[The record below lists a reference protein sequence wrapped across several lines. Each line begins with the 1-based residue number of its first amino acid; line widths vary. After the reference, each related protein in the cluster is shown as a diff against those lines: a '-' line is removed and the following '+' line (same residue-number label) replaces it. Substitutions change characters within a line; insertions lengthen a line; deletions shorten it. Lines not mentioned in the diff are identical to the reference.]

1 MPESIS
7 NKNSFLDRTKY
18 IGFLVLLY
26 LYIYNPPFAFF
37 PLLPLEI
44 MTISAVIY
52 ITIFSRWNDLFSNF
66 KNELFVLLA
75 IIFFCFF
82 RELGQPENVFFRANV
97 FLLLQSIILPYY
109 IITLYTHLKGR
120 FNLIKETILLGII
133 AAFITI
139 ILIMSP
145 GLDDIIRYT
154 VLRTNEFSEFITF
167 RSFGLSEGLTFA
179 YGTAQGLIFAL
190 TIYYSK
196 YNPRYLWFLP
206 LILVSILFNARI
218 GFVPVIFSLVYF
230 VIIKFNLRFILI
242 FLGVGFLLYFLIFQT
257 DLFSEYAKTLEWAFD
272 FFTQS
277 SDFLMGNKTSSDGNT
292 FDTLFGEMAV
302 LPRDLGSWIIGT
314 GENIFVS
321 KSANSDI
328 GYLIQLNYG
337 GLTYLFILFS
347 LIGVMMWR
355 LKFLV
360 KEYLWLIL
368 LFLFTI
374 VLTNVKGI
382 FIGIIP
388 SFRLIML
395 IYCYLI
401 IQYRNFDKE
410 GDKQFNLIKFSG
422 RS

>member
-7 NKNSFLDRTKY
+7 NTNSFFDRTKY
-18 IGFLVLLY
+18 VGFLVLLY
-26 LYIYNPPFAFF
+26 LYIYNPPFAFL

-44 MTISAVIY
+44 MTIPAVIY
-52 ITIFSRWNDLFSNF
+52 ITIYSRWNDLFSNF

-75 IIFFCFF
+75 IIVFCFF
-82 RELGQPENVFFRANV
+82 RELGSSESVFFRANV
-97 FLLLQSIILPYY
+97 FFLLQSIILPYY
-109 IITLYTHLKGR
+109 IIALYSHLRKR
-120 FNLIKETILLGII
+120 YNLIKEVVLLGII
-133 AAFITI
+133 AAFITV
-139 ILIMSP
+139 IMIVFP
-145 GLDDIIRYT
+145 GLDEVIRYT

-196 YNPRYLWFLP
+196 YNSRYLWFLP
-206 LILVSILFNARI
+206 FILISILFNARI

-230 VIIKFNLRFILI
+230 VIIKFNVKFILI
-242 FLGVGFLLYFLIFQT
+242 FSGIGLVLYFLLFQT
-257 DLFSEYAKTLEWAFD
+257 DLFSEYAKTIEWAFD

-277 SDFLMGNKTSSDGNT
+277 SDFLTGNKSGSDGNT

-302 LPRDLGSWIIGT
+302 LPKDLGSWIIGT
-314 GENIFVS
+314 GENIFIS

-337 GLTYLFILFS
+337 GITYLAILFS

-401 IQYRNFDKE
+401 IEYRKFDKD

>member
-1 MPESIS
+1 MPESIT

-18 IGFLVLLY
+18 IGFLILLY
-26 LYIYNPPFAFF
+26 LYIYDPPFAFS

-44 MTISAVIY
+44 MTIPAVIY
-52 ITIFSRWNDLFSNF
+52 ITIYSRWNDLLSNF
-66 KNELFVLLA
+66 KNELFVLFA
-75 IIFFCFF
+75 IVLFCFF
-82 RELGQPENVFFRANV
+82 RELGQPENVFLKTNV
-97 FLLLQSIILPYY
+97 FLLLQSIVVPYY
-109 IITLYTHLKGR
+109 VITLYSHLKGR
-120 FNLIKETILLGII
+120 YNLIKETVLLGVI
-133 AAFITI
+133 AAFFTI
-139 ILIMSP
+139 ILIVSP
-145 GLDDIIRYT
+145 GLDDIVRYT
-154 VLRTNEFSEFITF
+154 LLRTNEFSEFITF

-190 TIYYSK
+190 IIYYSK

-206 LILVSILFNARI
+206 FILISILFNARI

-230 VIIKFNLRFILI
+230 VIIKFNVRFIMI
-242 FLGVGFLLYFLIFQT
+242 FLGVGFLLYFLVFQT

-277 SDFLMGNKTSSDGNT
+277 SDFLTGNKSSSDGNT
-292 FDTLFGEMAV
+292 FNTLFGEMAV

-314 GENIFVS
+314 GENIFIS

-347 LIGVMMWR
+347 FIGVMIWR
-355 LKFLV
+355 LKFLI
-360 KEYLWLIL
+360 KEYFWLIL

-382 FIGIIP
+382 VIAVIP

-401 IQYRNFDKE
+401 IEYRKFDKD
-410 GDKQFNLIKFSG
+410 GDKSFNLIKFSG